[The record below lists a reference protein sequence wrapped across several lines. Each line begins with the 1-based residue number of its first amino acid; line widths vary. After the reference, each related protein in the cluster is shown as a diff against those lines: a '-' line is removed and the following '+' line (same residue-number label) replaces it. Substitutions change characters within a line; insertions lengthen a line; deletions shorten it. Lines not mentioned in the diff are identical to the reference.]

1 MMLPEASASTVPT
14 ALSKSTPTATAS
26 PNASTPRKDD
36 KRSVDSQSR
45 SGERADHSGVRLGQL
60 ASQLGRSSPN
70 VLPRNPRDTAVPFS
84 PKRRVKG
91 LSGAASLGGSMGNVH
106 GVNVSMAGSVGSAH
120 RRSHSDALEPDN
132 TNSNNNNNNAH
143 VTGHATNLLPSGRP
157 TTPSNSAML
166 HPHAAIPLVHSL
178 SSPLSCSTPNS
189 IHDTP
194 GSTQTTSPTH
204 VTLDSDEQ
212 FMFEQR
218 LTHDELG
225 VAIRKI
231 NQSGKAQLRYVKCV
245 PLRPPSSS
253 DYGPKDGPMML
264 PYYLEDRSYRGDVS
278 VSSRSTSSSRF
289 LERIRSGMF
298 EKSAPVKTPKSAL
311 SSMDDQDAGD
321 NNLLLKEETNL
332 RALTWGKKNTVTIPL
347 SHFVAVRKG
356 KTTERTI
363 RNTSPSGRL
372 LSIVTK
378 SGRGCLDIEAPTR
391 LDRDKFASAFSV
403 FLGVPLEDE
412 RTLELRS
419 VGEGGSVAKK
429 KLKTPSITRP
439 IKKKQSSAAQSEPGL
454 LSTSSTPKVRNRS
467 VTAPEENV
475 SILPALTPSSDKAS
489 DIDKELTFF
498 NETKQ
503 TINDAKK
510 NPAATPGTSSMG
522 DTMSASARK
531 RILSVDTKSESMLDP
546 PKKDAQDAN
555 ADKKKKSDEDDDASH
570 VSSLTGAVDQEIVEE
585 LHQAIIELRAELDA
599 SRAEAA
605 RAVKVAEQAIQ
616 SAENCSSSDW
626 NSTVTHK
633 AAEAAALAQKKSAEA
648 IARARMAEERLS
660 AERKSTAFWRRQAQ
674 AAEEEA
680 GSLKT
685 RSAAAELQ
693 QSIMVEELASEKR
706 RAARMFASLK
716 EEFGRGE
723 ERQAKELQSARER
736 RRDLEVEVDRL
747 KGELGRKDEEMRR
760 IHEERER
767 CVIFVFLIV

>member
-1 MMLPEASASTVPT
+1 MLAVRSAIVACLFFVVGSDF
-14 ALSKSTPTATAS
+14 
-26 PNASTPRKDD
+26 RWI
-36 KRSVDSQSR
+36 
-45 SGERADHSGVRLGQL
+45 SGENSFQL
-60 ASQLGRSSPN
+60 FMCIR
-70 VLPRNPRDTAVPFS
+70 
-84 PKRRVKG
+84 
-91 LSGAASLGGSMGNVH
+91 
-106 GVNVSMAGSVGSAH
+106 
-120 RRSHSDALEPDN
+120 
-132 TNSNNNNNNAH
+132 
-143 VTGHATNLLPSGRP
+143 HACP
-157 TTPSNSAML
+157 
-166 HPHAAIPLVHSL
+166 
-178 SSPLSCSTPNS
+178 
-189 IHDTP
+189 
-194 GSTQTTSPTH
+194 
-204 VTLDSDEQ
+204 
-212 FMFEQR
+212 
-218 LTHDELG
+218 
-225 VAIRKI
+225 
-231 NQSGKAQLRYVKCV
+231 
-245 PLRPPSSS
+245 
-253 DYGPKDGPMML
+253 
-264 PYYLEDRSYRGDVS
+264 
-278 VSSRSTSSSRF
+278 
-289 LERIRSGMF
+289 
-298 EKSAPVKTPKSAL
+298 
-311 SSMDDQDAGD
+311 
-321 NNLLLKEETNL
+321 
-332 RALTWGKKNTVTIPL
+332 
-347 SHFVAVRKG
+347 
-356 KTTERTI
+356 
-363 RNTSPSGRL
+363 
-372 LSIVTK
+372 
-378 SGRGCLDIEAPTR
+378 
-391 LDRDKFASAFSV
+391 
-403 FLGVPLEDE
+403 
-412 RTLELRS
+412 
-419 VGEGGSVAKK
+419 AKK

-555 ADKKKKSDEDDDASH
+555 ADKKKKSDEDDDASR

-767 CVIFVFLIV
+767 CVIFAFLIV